1 MNKIDTST
9 ITNKATYLAF
19 VANWKENYAA
29 HSQEIREARAAYN
42 EAQAAFGHVGPYN
55 WGMGIGQEANA
66 AWNAAHKV
74 LEQARATR
82 KFLRLEAQAM
92 LAIRADM
99 KVESARRAQH
109 RYHRADCD
117 HDA

>member
-29 HSQEIREARAAYN
+29 HSQEIREAREAYN
-42 EAQAAFGHVGPYN
+42 EAQAAFGHTGPYK
-55 WGMGIGQEANA
+55 WGQGPDVNA
-66 AWNAAHKV
+66 AYNEAYKV
-74 LEQARATR
+74 LEQARSTR